1 MTGAAFIPPV
11 HRRGLVAGGLMVVT
25 LAMLASAD
33 IAGLRLNG
41 TASMPQGLWQVG
53 APVAPFR
60 RGEIVTLC
68 PPETL
73 PFREAAARG
82 YLPVGRCPGGLQPL
96 VKPIAANAGDLVTVS
111 AAGVTVNGAPVPGTA
126 PVAWDSAGRPL
137 SPFPAGVYRVA
148 PGEVW
153 LLSGH
158 DSRSFDSRYF
168 GPVPALNVQG
178 VARPLWVLR

>member
-11 HRRGLVAGGLMVVT
+11 HRRGLVAGGLVMAALV
-25 LAMLASAD
+25 SAD
-33 IAGLRLNG
+33 LAGLRING
-41 TASMPQGLWQVG
+41 TASMPRGLWHVG
-53 APVAPFR
+53 APVAPLR

-82 YLPVGRCPGGLQPL
+82 YLPAGRCPGGFQPL
-96 VKPIAANAGDLVTVS
+96 VKPIAAIVGDVVTVS
-111 AAGVTVNGAPVPGTA
+111 VAGVTVNGAPVPGTA
-126 PVAWDSAGRPL
+126 PLAADSTGRLL

-148 PGEVW
+148 PGALW

-158 DSRSFDSRYF
+158 DPRSFDSRYF
-168 GPVPALNVQG
+168 GPVPVRNVQG

>member
-11 HRRGLVAGGLMVVT
+11 HRRGLVAGGLVMAA
-25 LAMLASAD
+25 LISAD
-33 IAGLRLNG
+33 LAGLRINV
-41 TASMPQGLWQVG
+41 TASMPRGLWHVG
-53 APVAPFR
+53 APVAPLR

-82 YLPVGRCPGGLQPL
+82 YLPAGFCPGGLQPL
-96 VKPIAANAGDLVTVS
+96 VKPIAAIAGDLVTVS

-126 PVAWDSAGRPL
+126 PVATDGAGRPL
-137 SPFPAGVYRVA
+137 SPFSAGAYRVA

-158 DSRSFDSRYF
+158 DPRSFDSRYF
-168 GPVPALNVQG
+168 GPVPARNVQG

>member
-11 HRRGLVAGGLMVVT
+11 HRRGLVAGGLVMAALVG
-25 LAMLASAD
+25 AD
-33 IAGLRLNG
+33 LVGLRING
-41 TASMPQGLWQVG
+41 TASMPEGLWHVG

-68 PPETL
+68 PPDTL
-73 PFREAAARG
+73 PFLEAAARG
-82 YLPVGRCPGGLQPL
+82 YLPAGFCPGGFEPL
-96 VKPIAANAGDLVTVS
+96 VKPIAAIAGDLVTVS

-126 PVAWDSAGRPL
+126 PLAADSAGRPL
-137 SPFPAGVYRVA
+137 SPFPAGAYRVA
-148 PGEVW
+148 PGALW

-168 GPVPALNVQG
+168 GPVPASNVQG

>member
-1 MTGAAFIPPV
+1 MNWAAPIPPA
-11 HRRGLVAGGLMVVT
+11 HRRWLVAGGLVMAALV
-25 LAMLASAD
+25 SAD
-33 IAGLRLNG
+33 LVGLRING

-68 PPETL
+68 PPDT
-73 PFREAAARG
+73 PPIREAAARG
-82 YLPVGRCPGGLQPL
+82 YLPAGFCPGGFEPL
-96 VKPIAANAGDLVTVS
+96 VKPIAAIAGDLVTVS
-111 AAGVTVNGAPVPGTA
+111 VAGVTVNGEPVPGTA
-126 PVAWDSAGRPL
+126 PLAADSAGRSL
-137 SPFPAGVYRVA
+137 TPFPAGVYRVA
-148 PGEVW
+148 PGALW

-168 GPVPALNVQG
+168 GPVPAPNVQG